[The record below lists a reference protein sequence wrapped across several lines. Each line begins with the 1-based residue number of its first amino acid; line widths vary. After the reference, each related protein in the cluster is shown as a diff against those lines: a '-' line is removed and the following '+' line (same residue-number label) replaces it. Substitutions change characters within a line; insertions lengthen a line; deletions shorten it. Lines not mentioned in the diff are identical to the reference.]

1 MMLALRDVQL
11 VKLANTSTSPP
22 IPVPGEHLFP
32 ALDRLLQPQPQQ
44 LPQLL
49 MLAPAQLVNSGTET
63 HASGVTYPNIG
74 ITAHLLV
81 NLALQDRTM
90 MLMLRN
96 VLFVVLDRSSTSPRT
111 LVLG

>member
-1 MMLALRDVQL
+1 MMLALRDVQPA
-11 VKLANTSTSPP
+11 KSANSSTSLHT
-22 IPVPGEHLFP
+22 PVPGEHLFP
-32 ALDRLLQPQPQQ
+32 ALLQPQPQQ

-49 MLAPAQLVNSGTET
+49 MLAPAQLVNSGMET
-63 HASGVTYPNIG
+63 HASGATYPNIG

-96 VLFVVLDRSSTSPRT
+96 VLFVVLDRSSISPRT
-111 LVLG
+111 HVLG